1 MQKKKEKANII
12 HFLLCIA
19 LAATIFST
27 SMIPALPVS
36 AETVSIKGTYHQ
48 TEARK
53 MKAKINAFRTGSE
66 AWYYAEG
73 SDQKISVPGLGK
85 LSYDY
90 KLEKIAMKRAAELYV
105 SFSHT
110 RPNGSD
116 CFSLYPD
123 GYTSMG
129 ENIAMGTSSIMSMEQ
144 TLDLWKETD
153 EPYEGQGHRRNM
165 LSPNFTSVGIA
176 CFEVNGERY
185 WVQEFGSPN
194 SSLAK
199 TKAVDSKRTV
209 KVKK

>member
-1 MQKKKEKANII
+1 MHNRPTIMYPLR
-12 HFLLCIA
+12 FLLA
-19 LAATIFST
+19 VVLAAIIFST
-27 SMIPALPVS
+27 AMIPALPVS

-66 AWYYAEG
+66 AWYYAE
-73 SDQKISVPGLGK
+73 
-85 LSYDY
+85 
-90 KLEKIAMKRAAELYV
+90 E
-105 SFSHT
+105 
-110 RPNGSD
+110 SD

-165 LSPNFTSVGIA
+165 LSPNFTSIGIA

-194 SSLAK
+194 SGLAK
-199 TKAVDSKRTV
+199 TKAVDSKKTV
-209 KVKK
+209 NVKK